1 MQALPD
7 KLLHITGRRVRE
19 VGPGRGVSRAWLAL
33 FSCITRVASS
43 RVQRSSTT
51 ADIRQPTATWPAGK
65 IFWKRN
71 LGMVRSLVD
80 SQGIHESTSTATAA
94 PPQFVPGSASSQLP
108 QGREKERKDCH
119 TPDIVVI
126 DAHRR
131 LDFNVIFNFT
141 LESSH
146 HH

>member
-33 FSCITRVASS
+33 SSCITRVASS
-43 RVQRSSTT
+43 KGAKIVHDSRHPT
-51 ADIRQPTATWPAGK
+51 AD
-65 IFWKRN
+65 
-71 LGMVRSLVD
+71 SHLVCARICVI
-80 SQGIHESTSTATAA
+80 SAA
-94 PPQFVPGSASSQLP
+94 

>member
-19 VGPGRGVSRAWLAL
+19 VGPGRGCKDRP
-33 FSCITRVASS
+33 
-43 RVQRSSTT
+43 
-51 ADIRQPTATWPAGK
+51 RQPTSDSRQPPG
-65 IFWKRN
+65 
-71 LGMVRSLVD
+71 
-80 SQGIHESTSTATAA
+80 SQGIHESTSAATAA

-126 DAHRR
+126 DAHTPENSKIA
-131 LDFNVIFNFT
+131 LENGNILNDLNVDDV
-141 LESSH
+141 SSRSLGA
-146 HH
+146 